1 MSISNFLLDEN
12 ISPSLVRPLWAEGI
26 DTIHVRDR
34 GLLGAADSVI
44 WARAME
50 QARTVVTIDLDDFVF
65 FALRE
70 KTHPGILAIP
80 SGGSR
85 KEQLN
90 YVMTAVTL
98 ASASGSNARPFT
110 NQCVEVSLTGDVR
123 FEELTLLDSNRP
135 NL

>member
-1 MSISNFLLDEN
+1 MSIPNFLLDEN

-34 GLLGAADSVI
+34 GLLGAGDHVI

-50 QARTVVTIDLDDFVF
+50 QVRTVVTIDLDDFIC

-85 KEQLN
+85 EEQLN

-98 ASASGSNARPFT
+98 ASASGPTARLFT
-110 NQCVEVSLTGDVR
+110 NQCVEVSPTGDVR
-123 FEELTLLDSNRP
+123 FEELTIFDSNKPR
-135 NL
+135 L